1 MPAVSPKLD
10 LLESLK
16 SEIGIAEE
24 VKDQVIELT
33 PHLALAVALLYMI
46 ASDGEIEDQ
55 ESSQL
60 QSVLGGDKEVLR
72 YGLAYVQSTS
82 VEQFLQDAPEALSHK
97 DSLCILTNVCDS
109 LLSDGHA
116 DDAEL
121 ALFHRMVSAL
131 GMTEQAFDP
140 YIKTIA
146 LKNDKTV
153 LGPYQGTS
161 DEITA
166 ISPHHALAIALL
178 YMMTADGAIGSEE
191 IGQLEAVIGE
201 FEGLQKAALKY
212 VRKTKVKQF
221 LDQATPLLTAEQRL
235 YILTNV
241 CDSMLSDGNVALLE
255 NKLFQTILTS
265 FGYSETSFESY
276 YQTIEIKNVK
286 PFDTREFKPKITH
299 HRRRETDAEEGIQFE
314 KKLTPTNKGH
324 QAPADAYSAAMGV
337 QIQRTMQDN
346 IEHVA
351 EDFGSNDNIIQVGH
365 NATDEL
371 NVQKLAQS
379 LMADNVQQIDDGMSA
394 AENRQTIGTESSK
407 TNRQTLST
415 DSADANIQTLALT
428 EVTGNLQAI
437 DAEALQEH
445 SEELSLEVRM
455 QSLYE
460 GIDSLNQRLN
470 RFERENKDFLDAIRA
485 EMLIDVPGVVVDVSP
500 EEQELLS
507 MVDEMLRIDHV
518 EQIVL
523 PVGSDNVQ
531 QITAIANAENVQ
543 HISIAD
549 AQDNIQDIALMRDV
563 ENIQTIELA
572 STAANYQR
580 IQSDRDLNEI
590 DFKASTEA
598 ALLQTDLAV
607 ASPIDSARDGD
618 GAYAAARPLEMEQ
631 AQETSSVVT
640 RAAMPQPHRLLAMG
654 RYAPTGLNW
663 LYAHAKVTIVFVLCV
678 FAMPMGMKLP
688 SSRITSGF
696 LITLAAHSEHV
707 NAAKPDAPLEEHVV
721 QQNMAEEV
729 EQTFDQV
736 RLKRN

>member
-10 LLESLK
+10 LLENLK
-16 SEIGIAEE
+16 SDIGIVEE
-24 VKDQVIELT
+24 VMDQVIELT

-82 VEQFLQDAPEALSHK
+82 IEQFLQDAPEVLSHK
-97 DSLCILTNVCDS
+97 DCLCILTNVCDS

-121 ALFHRMVSAL
+121 SLFQQMVTAL
-131 GMTEQAFDP
+131 GWANQAFDP
-140 YIKTIA
+140 YFKTIA

-153 LGPYQGTS
+153 LGPYLGTA
-161 DEITA
+161 DEITV
-166 ISPHHALAIALL
+166 ISSHHALAIALL

-221 LDQATPLLTAEQRL
+221 LDQATPSLTPAQRL

-265 FGYSETSFESY
+265 FGYSETSFETY

-299 HRRRETDAEEGIQFE
+299 HRRRETDTQEGIQFE
-314 KKLTPTNKGH
+314 KKLTSAGNGH
-324 QAPADAYSAAMGV
+324 QLPTDAYGASMGV

-371 NVQKLAQS
+371 NLQKLAQS
-379 LMADNVQQIDDGMSA
+379 LSADNVQQIDHGISA
-394 AENRQTIGTESSK
+394 AENRQT
-407 TNRQTLST
+407 LPT
-415 DSADANIQTLALT
+415 DSADINIQTLALT
-428 EVTGNLQAI
+428 QVTVNLQTI
-437 DAEALQEH
+437 DADRSEDQI
-445 SEELSLEVRM
+445 EELSVEVRM
-455 QSLYE
+455 QTLYE

-507 MVDEMLRIDHV
+507 MVDEMLRTDHV
-518 EQIVL
+518 EQIAL
-523 PVGSDNVQ
+523 PDSS
-531 QITAIANAENVQ
+531 ENVQ
-543 HISIAD
+543 HIPVLADTENVQHIPIAD
-549 AQDNIQDIALMRDV
+549 AEDNIQDIALTRDI
-563 ENIQTIELA
+563 ENIQTIALT
-572 STAANYQR
+572 STGPNYQR
-580 IQSDRDLNEI
+580 IHSDRHLNEI
-590 DFKASTEA
+590 NFKAPTQA
-598 ALLQTDLAV
+598 ALLQTDLAG
-607 ASPIDSARDGD
+607 ASPIDSAHGGD
-618 GAYAAARPLEMEQ
+618 SVHLAARPLAARPLETGQ
-631 AQETSSVVT
+631 AQDSASVVSH
-640 RAAMPQPHRLLAMG
+640 AAMPQARRLLAMG
-654 RYAPTGLNW
+654 CYAPTGLNW
-663 LYAHAKVTIVFVLCV
+663 FYAHAKVTVVFMLCV
-678 FAMPMGMKLP
+678 FAMPMGMTLP
-688 SSRITSGF
+688 TSRITSGF
-696 LITLAAHSEHV
+696 LITLAAHSEHA
-707 NAAKPDAPLEEHVV
+707 NSAKQDVPLDEHMV